1 MQILLVKLR
10 SSQVSAAIS
19 ALAPI
24 VAPQDIDLYGSLPLP
39 EPSTDDKL
47 EELAKKVVLAVRPK
61 PTQPMRREALQKLLK
76 GHDTFMDQGG
86 VSDPALRN
94 AMGAISKALRSV
106 FGHDQAI
113 RRLAVPRKTFMA
125 DKSYQGT
132 IYDVTPLGRRVREL
146 LITDGSI

>member
-1 MQILLVKLR
+1 
-10 SSQVSAAIS
+10 
-19 ALAPI
+19 
-24 VAPQDIDLYGSLPLP
+24 
-39 EPSTDDKL
+39 
-47 EELAKKVVLAVRPK
+47 
-61 PTQPMRREALQKLLK
+61 MRREALQKLLK